1 MMVKVVQLL
10 FQIPFIFSVEKFSA
24 EYTTD
29 QNALTS
35 EEAKSEKQSETMEL
49 DFKQI
54 DLKTNGNDNELK
66 QTCEEPT
73 NKSESEIGTQTK
85 SAVTSECETQTTISL
100 AAADELPIEK
110 VEDILMSSEEILEQN
125 KLDNEDKEKKLDE
138 TDNSG
143 VEEKIIERVEKTN
156 IEVHENNV
164 GNQHEN
170 GDLMKVDEEVEG
182 KSEDN
187 DKTEENTK
195 EAEKEKMEAEE
206 DVKETKTGSGVVEDL
221 RKVEESKTENDEVE
235 GLRKG
240 NCEVAETKKEN
251 DEVEGIRKGNG
262 EDAETKK
269 GNDEVEKPKKEVEKN
284 DKEIAEEDKKS
295 GVDDNDIQE
304 NDAVTATNHVEY
316 ETKEKENKSQLA
328 NGKEDDVSNS
338 EVVESKNGTKEVNE
352 EEIKIKKIGDNVESV
367 PVSVEA

>member
-1 MMVKVVQLL
+1 MVKVVQLL

-235 GLRKG
+235 G
-240 NCEVAETKKEN
+240 
-251 DEVEGIRKGNG
+251 IRKGNG

-304 NDAVTATNHVEY
+304 NDAVTATNDVEY